1 LSYPRLNFRGF
12 SVAGA
17 TSDPTATR

>member
-17 TSDPTATR
+17 TSYPTAMR